1 MGVGRTSG
9 DSGADGDLPAFVD
22 EHRTTVA
29 AAPDRVWAS
38 LRRYADRAL
47 ATGHSSPLTK
57 VLGTDPPAGF
67 AVVEEEPGA
76 RLVLAGRHR
85 FSRYRLVFELR
96 PAAPGSTTLAAQ
108 TWADFPGPA
117 GAAYRLLVIGSRAH
131 VLAVRRKLRAGRED
145 AVGRPPSPLS

>member
-1 MGVGRTSG
+1 MS
-9 DSGADGDLPAFVD
+9 ADAALPAFVD
-22 EHRTTVA
+22 EHATTVA
-29 AAPDRVWAS
+29 APPDRVWAT
-38 LRRYADRAL
+38 LRRYADRSL
-47 ATGHSSPLTK
+47 ARGHATLLTR

-67 AVVEEEPGA
+67 AVVEEEPGT

-96 PAAPGSTTLAAQ
+96 PTGPSVTTLAAQ

-131 VLAVRRKLRAGRED
+131 VLAVRRMLRAVREG
-145 AVGRPPSPLS
+145 AVA